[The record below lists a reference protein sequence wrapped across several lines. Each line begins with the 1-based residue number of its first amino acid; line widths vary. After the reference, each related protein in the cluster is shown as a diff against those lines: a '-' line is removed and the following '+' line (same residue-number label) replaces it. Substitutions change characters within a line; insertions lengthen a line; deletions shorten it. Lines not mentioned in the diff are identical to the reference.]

1 MKKITL
7 LVALLLISVFGFS
20 QKYSELNNFRAWN
33 ISVEGG
39 INPFVSL
46 SENIVNITHNPTYNA
61 AIGFNY
67 EFNHSDNW
75 SFILGGNIGYVGLW
89 SINYTQLD
97 TPTRNFEEYDV
108 HLRVPMLV
116 SFKQKIS
123 SNSYFVA
130 KAGCELSLLTNK
142 NTTSL
147 NGNIIN
153 IDANHYTNSGSKS
166 MISVG
171 MIFNC
176 KAFLLGTDIVYSQN
190 LGFLTEGS
198 VAIPFDSYRF
208 TDRGSF
214 IGLRLSFTPKK

>member
-89 SINYTQLD
+89 SIKYTQLD
-97 TPTRNFEEYDV
+97 EPTRNFEEYDV
-108 HLRVPMLV
+108 NLRVPMLV

-130 KAGCELSLLTNK
+130 KVGCELSLLTNK

-147 NGNIIN
+147 NGNVIN

-166 MISVG
+166 MMSVG

-176 KAFLLGTDIVYSQN
+176 KAFLLGTDIVYSQTSG
-190 LGFLTEGS
+190 LLTDGS

-208 TDRGSF
+208 IDRGSF